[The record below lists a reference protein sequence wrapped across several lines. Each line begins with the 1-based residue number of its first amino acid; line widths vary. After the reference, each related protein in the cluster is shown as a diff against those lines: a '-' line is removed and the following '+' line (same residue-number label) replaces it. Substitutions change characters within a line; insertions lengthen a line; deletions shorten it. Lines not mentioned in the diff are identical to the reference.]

1 MAKFKDN
8 LTASFR
14 QIRADRA
21 EGIAEDTEIEYRR
34 EIEDRMRRIRQYDR
48 QRENLILDLSPSNIT
63 STQVVPGDFNAAEFK
78 EKDILQQD
86 VFLAADLPERYGYK
100 LIGIEKRND
109 LIILEIVVDRYEYL
123 FGPYPEIDKIKEL
136 IPSFT
141 SKIK

>member
-78 EKDILQQD
+78 EKDIQ
-86 VFLAADLPERYGYK
+86 
-100 LIGIEKRND
+100 IGIEKRND

>member
-34 EIEDRMRRIRQYDR
+34 DIEDRLRRIRQYDR
-48 QRENLILDLSPSNIT
+48 QRDNLILDLCPSNIT
-63 STQVVPGDFNAAEFK
+63 STQVVPGDFDAAKFK
-78 EKDILQQD
+78 EKDIQ
-86 VFLAADLPERYGYK
+86 
-100 LIGIEKRND
+100 IGIDRRND
-109 LIILEIVVDRYEYL
+109 LIILEIVVDRYESL
-123 FGPYPEIDKIKEL
+123 FGAYPEADKIKEL
-136 IPSFT
+136 IPNWT